1 MNNSLIRYDYQN
13 ILKIYYNFIK
23 ICTTDIAMYRQRS
36 SINRVDYRYSN
47 LRL

>member
-13 ILKIYYNFIK
+13 ILKIYYNLIK
-23 ICTTDIAMYRQRS
+23 ICITDIAMYRQES
-36 SINRVDYRYSN
+36 SINRIDDRYSN

>member
-23 ICTTDIAMYRQRS
+23 ICITDIAMYRQES
-36 SINRVDYRYSN
+36 SINRIGDRYSN
-47 LRL
+47 LGL